1 MKRWFWAAVAA
12 LLVLLQPIAL
22 AAAPAPTAV
31 PGAGQADRISAVGSY
46 QVAPVRIL
54 GIPVLVVASPQLHED
69 GAVVEARRR
78 AELIEANLRLLY
90 EPRSLCTT
98 AEWLSEEMLEGVLG
112 GPRRQRFCSGDQWG
126 LLGPAQDLQVA
137 TEPLPDGSILLQAR
151 LPGRTLAIP
160 LLTVT
165 AADAH
170 LHGLS
175 TAQLAADWREM
186 LERRLGH
193 ARRIMQPALLELR
206 LVIALVV
213 ELLLAASTARSLWLW
228 SRSRRAL
235 RRHQRLARA
244 SKDLQAGRGR
254 RLQTTS
260 RVLVSLTLVQLVL
273 MLGFGVA
280 AVPGRVPL
288 AVAVLLQPLS
298 MLLKAALVAA
308 VAWLLRQLLHMLLWQ
323 WLGAQSVPFVQRAR
337 REQRYRN
344 LLQVGRRLINLAALI
359 VLVVWVIAGLPGLQE
374 SPVAAWLASG
384 AVLGALAL
392 VFQGLLRDFVAGLVV
407 LFDDHYAVGDYV
419 EIDGFGGGC
428 GGCGRAGHG
437 AAHRGSTG
445 GGAAQQPPGDAG
457 ESHQAALRRRTHPAA
472 GPGLPAAGCGGGPGS
487 AGMRGLRRRSRLE
500 GEPAGGSDRA
510 GRQPGHAAGGGAE
523 HPGGHPRRRAVG
535 RGACA
540 AEPSRPPPR
549 ARGCGP
555 GVRPAVHGGDLSAAV
570 SPPLCGGGL
579 SCRAGRRSAGPGWNR
594 RSPAGAGA

>member
-1 MKRWFWAAVAA
+1 
-12 LLVLLQPIAL
+12 
-22 AAAPAPTAV
+22 
-31 PGAGQADRISAVGSY
+31 
-46 QVAPVRIL
+46 
-54 GIPVLVVASPQLHED
+54 
-69 GAVVEARRR
+69 
-78 AELIEANLRLLY
+78 
-90 EPRSLCTT
+90 
-98 AEWLSEEMLEGVLG
+98 
-112 GPRRQRFCSGDQWG
+112 
-126 LLGPAQDLQVA
+126 
-137 TEPLPDGSILLQAR
+137 
-151 LPGRTLAIP
+151 
-160 LLTVT
+160 
-165 AADAH
+165 
-170 LHGLS
+170 
-175 TAQLAADWREM
+175 M

-254 RLQTTS
+254 RLQNSS

-298 MLLKAALVAA
+298 MLLKAAVVAA
-308 VAWLLRQLLHMLLWQ
+308 LAWLLRQLLHMLLWQ
-323 WLGAQSVPFVQRAR
+323 WLGTLSVPFVQRAR

-419 EIDGFGGGC
+419 EIDGFGGAVEDVGVLATVLRTVDQRVVVLRNGRLEMLVNHTKLRSGVELTLPLDPGC
-428 GGCGRAGHG
+428 PRLEAVEALVQQECEAFAADPAWKENLLEDPIVRGVSRVTPLAVELSILVVTRAG
-437 AAHRGSTG
+437 
-445 GGAAQQPPGDAG
+445 QQWAV
-457 ESHQAALRRRTHPAA
+457 ERAL
-472 GPGLPAAGCGGGPGS
+472 L
-487 AGMRGLRRRSRLE
+487 SRLVRRLEHE
-500 GEPAGGSDRA
+500 GVALASA
-510 GRQPGHAAGGGAE
+510 QLST
-523 HPGGHPRRRAVG
+523 AVT
-535 RGACA
+535 
-540 AEPSRPPPR
+540 
-549 ARGCGP
+549 
-555 GVRPAVHGGDLSAAV
+555 
-570 SPPLCGGGL
+570 
-579 SCRAGRRSAGPGWNR
+579 
-594 RSPAGAGA
+594 